1 MLKLFVS
8 VKKTAHPA
16 VQIYIWICLALLAQI
31 LHGYALV
38 LLTGLL
44 VLLAINLCRERF
56 FLLLRRTRWILLS
69 VLIIYAYSSP
79 GDALWPQLGA
89 FSPVTEGIMDGL
101 MQLSRLVTMLAGLSV
116 LLTLLTQAQFVTGI
130 YTLSAPLGYLGLVR
144 ERIAVRLALTM
155 RYAETAMQ
163 DTASNWRS
171 SIEHLLAPVP
181 VAAGFIELHDA
192 PFKRSDW
199 ILFAI
204 VSAIVMGVWL

>member
-1 MLKLFVS
+1 M
-8 VKKTAHPA
+8 THPA
-16 VQIYIWICLALLAQI
+16 AQIYIWICVALLAQI
-31 LHGYALV
+31 LQGYL
-38 LLTGLL
+38 LL
-44 VLLAINLCRERF
+44 VLTGISVAFALILCRERF
-56 FLLLRRTRWILLS
+56 FILLRRTRWILLS
-69 VLIIYAYSSP
+69 VLFIYACSSP
-79 GDALWPQLGA
+79 GDALWPQLGV
-89 FSPVTEGIMDGL
+89 FSPVAEGLLDGL
-101 MQLSRLVTMLAGLSV
+101 KQTSRLVIMLAGLSV
-116 LLTLLTQAQFVTGI
+116 LMTRLTQAQLVSGL
-130 YTLSAPLGYLGLVR
+130 YSLSAPLGYLGLAR

-181 VAAGFIELHDA
+181 LAAGFIELHDA